1 MEIIPIQT
9 VGYETKRLSLCL
21 MAVKVLVEWQ
31 VSRDGVDLLGGKR
44 LECKAGERCLAMELG
59 ETGIAHESH
68 GKALLPALLCNVE

>member
-44 LECKAGERCLAMELG
+44 LEC
-59 ETGIAHESH
+59 
-68 GKALLPALLCNVE
+68 